1 MIQVLRGFTSVGYI
15 GLIPGAPGTYGSLVT
30 LPIAYYWGTLVTD
43 NPFITFGV
51 IAIITLMGVFA
62 SNKVGESLG
71 VEDPGEIVIDE
82 LVGQW
87 IAVLA
92 IPAHWGF
99 WLAAF
104 ILFRVFD
111 IWKPWLIDK
120 SQHLPGGIGVMMDD
134 VLAGLLALAI
144 IQGVAL
150 VI

>member
-1 MIQVLRGFTSVGYI
+1 MNQLLRGFTSVGYV

-30 LPIAYYWGTLVTD
+30 LPIAYFWSTLVTD
-43 NPFITFGV
+43 NLLVTIGL
-51 IAIITLMGVFA
+51 ILLITLLGVFA
-62 SNKVGESLG
+62 SNKVAVHLG
-71 VEDPGEIVIDE
+71 IEDPGEIVIDE

-87 IAVLA
+87 IALLA

-104 ILFRVFD
+104 VLFRVFD

-144 IQGVAL
+144 IQGVAAIL
-150 VI
+150 